1 MEVNIMAITNTY
13 NDNNDISSEETIR
26 QLNADINLYRNQII
40 ALENKNNQVNQELSF
55 TKQKFDAYINITS
68 NADSEMTKKYEDQ
81 INSLKEY
88 IHKLEMHNEEIDTKY
103 RNLIKTVEELSLPD
117 LSKLYMGE

>member
-1 MEVNIMAITNTY
+1 MAITNTY